1 MGGIAQGLLKFGQN
15 LGTWAQGGGLTENSP
30 QRVALKGAKQSQTI
44 QQQEADQEEQRQQQ
58 ANAEAQLE
66 LHQHLIAA
74 GAKPVQA
81 GMVYDEHELPDY
93 LSGLGLPAQTSSM
106 GGAAPAPVNG
116 QEGQDQA
123 SNPQKVRI
131 LRPVDKSRV
140 TTMKDAVTG
149 EQLQYEVP
157 KEEEQRARAL
167 KLAMPAQ
174 QRAVELAGQTA
185 AATAAG
191 SETGRQGALAASRDA
206 NGVEIPAGSG
216 PLSGRKFLPEEVPGV
231 VNGSIIAQEA
241 GSNIRKSQLAA
252 ASQILGSSTNGI
264 AYRSNYNQLS
274 PDLQQYFDPPAE
286 FDKLKSPMRARM
298 LAMDPV
304 AQNKT
309 SLMMSMT
316 PAEWGVQVDQVIPP
330 TGNRNDLNKRTKS
343 LVQNYVARG
352 DFDKA
357 EAAIK
362 DASDQMGRTETG
374 VETARATAPI
384 KIQLGRDLA
393 NARAP
398 QIDADGMDMMAEQAL
413 AGTPPSSKNPI
424 LYARV
429 YQRAAALAKERG
441 LDAQG
446 AVMAGNAA
454 KASKEGYDTVYKQ
467 YATLKPFA
475 EMAEKNAKVL
485 EQKAQDVS
493 DLGAPFFNT
502 PIRDLESKYGGNTKV
517 AALRAALLPV
527 QADFARILNSPTAS
541 GSLTDTA
548 RGEMEDALGKNA
560 TFGQL
565 HAALG
570 VFRQDA
576 QSRKDSY
583 EEQLKELQAGSVVR
597 GNQPEP
603 NANQGAA
610 KQPPPGA
617 RVQKRTVNGKEE
629 VRWSTDGG
637 ATWQT
642 P

>member
-58 ANAEAQLE
+58 QNAEAQLT
-66 LHQHLIAA
+66 LHQHLIEA

-81 GMVYDEHELPDY
+81 GAVYDEHDLPDY

-116 QEGQDQA
+116 PQGQDQA
-123 SNPQKVRI
+123 ANPQKVRI
-131 LRPVDKSRV
+131 LRPADKSRV

-149 EQLQYEVP
+149 EQLQYELP
-157 KEEEQRARAL
+157 TEEEQRARAL
-167 KLAMPAQ
+167 KLAMPGQ

-191 SETGRQGALAASRDA
+191 SETGRQDALAASRA
-206 NGVEIPAGSG
+206 AHGVKIPEGSG
-216 PLSGRKFLPEEVPGV
+216 PLSGQSYLADEVPGV
-231 VNGSIIAQEA
+231 VQGSIIAQEA

-298 LAMDPV
+298 LAMDP
-304 AQNKT
+304 ASQNKA

-316 PAEWGVQVDQVIPP
+316 PAEWGVQIDQVIPP
-330 TGNRNDLNKRTKS
+330 TGSRNDLNKRTKS

-374 VETARATAPI
+374 VATARATAPI
-384 KIQLGRDLA
+384 KIDLSRDIQ

-398 QIDADGMDMMAEQAL
+398 QIDAGGMDMMAEQAL
-413 AGTPPSSKNPI
+413 AGTPPSSRNPI

-446 AVMAGNAA
+446 TVMAGNAA
-454 KASKEGYDTVYKQ
+454 KANKEAYNAVNKQ

-475 EMAEKNAKVL
+475 DMAEKNAGIL
-485 EQKAQDVS
+485 EQKAQDVA
-493 DLGAPFFNT
+493 DLGAPILNT
-502 PIRDLESKYGGNTKV
+502 PIRNLASQFGSPKV
-517 AALRAALLPV
+517 AAFQAALQPV

-548 RGEMEDALGKNA
+548 RNEMQSAIGPNA
-560 TFGQL
+560 TYGQL
-565 HAALG
+565 HAALN

-576 QSRKDSY
+576 KNRQDAY
-583 EEQLKELQAGSVVR
+583 QEQLKELQQGSVVR
-597 GNQPEP
+597 GNQPAP
-603 NANQGAA
+603 NGNQGAA